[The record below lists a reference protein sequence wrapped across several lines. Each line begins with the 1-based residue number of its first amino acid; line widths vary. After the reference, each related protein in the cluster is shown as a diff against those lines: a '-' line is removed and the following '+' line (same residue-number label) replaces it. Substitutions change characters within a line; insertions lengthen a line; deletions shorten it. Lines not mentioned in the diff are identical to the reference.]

1 MWHFKKATQSLST
14 KDKISY
20 IFIMILIFLNSSY
33 KYATLGKFY
42 NLLSIINFNFEMF
55 FKRFFKN
62 FPKTSFELTSI
73 YQLRYCRVIHPFH
86 ALEIRFFSNVAN
98 LFAICNFSIMSVTSL
113 NANWF
118 YADIDVEQFRILL
131 THFCLQ
137 LYFTKYSVSQPFAQF
152 SVLWGGHMVD
162 NEGDFS
168 EI

>member
-1 MWHFKKATQSLST
+1 MWHFKEATQSLST

-73 YQLRYCRVIHPFH
+73 Y
-86 ALEIRFFSNVAN
+86 
-98 LFAICNFSIMSVTSL
+98 
-113 NANWF
+113 
-118 YADIDVEQFRILL
+118 
-131 THFCLQ
+131 
-137 LYFTKYSVSQPFAQF
+137 
-152 SVLWGGHMVD
+152 
-162 NEGDFS
+162 
-168 EI
+168 